1 MSQPFTEKQN
11 QDSFLAIQEYMLGET
26 PFFIGRVSGNEANLS
41 GAMLNG
47 SNVPNGLIYEML
59 HAAGIQSRRIAR
71 F

>member
-1 MSQPFTEKQN
+1 MDLSQPFTEKQN

-47 SNVPNGLIYEML
+47 SL
-59 HAAGIQSRRIAR
+59 
-71 F
+71 